1 MMAEQRSQLIL
12 KLTLIATVF
21 SLMVIALGAYTR
33 LVHAGL
39 GCPDWPTCYGH
50 LWAPLSTTEIANANN
65 AYPDSPVNLAK
76 TWPEMIHRYL
86 ASALGLMCIV
96 IAVTS
101 FKLKNKQALSLE
113 KSTLKTIIKPFPY
126 FHSPYLHS
134 LGILALVILQG
145 MFGMWTVTL
154 KLWPQ
159 VVTLHLLGGFSTF
172 SLLLLL
178 YLRLAAVIPNPDN
191 KADRD
196 TSAKPMLRILAVVV
210 LVVVF
215 IQVMLGGWT
224 SANYAAMACPQ
235 LPWCSIGSL
244 TLDDLGQGFNWWQ
257 KIGPNYLGG
266 QLDGGAR
273 VAIHAVHRVGALLV
287 ICLSAG
293 LIISLYRQQQGKL
306 ALMLAVMVSLQVGLG
321 VSNVYFQLP
330 LFNAVAHNI
339 GGALLVGVLIVINYR
354 LSQTQ
359 RQLIS

>member
-1 MMAEQRSQLIL
+1 MANERSQLML
-12 KLTLIATVF
+12 KMTLLATVF
-21 SLMVIALGAYTR
+21 SLMVISLGAYTR

-65 AYPDSPVNLAK
+65 AFPDSPVNLEK

-96 IAVTS
+96 IAVMS
-101 FKLKNKQALSLE
+101 FKLKNQQAARSQ
-113 KSTLKTIIKPFPY
+113 KTSSNPL
-126 FHSPYLHS
+126 PYLHS

-178 YLRLAAVIPNPDN
+178 HLRLSAAIPNPDN
-191 KADRD
+191 KADSD
-196 TSAKPMLRILAVVV
+196 TSAKPMLRILAAVV
-210 LVVVF
+210 LMMVF

-235 LPWCSIGSL
+235 LPWCSVGQL
-244 TLDDLGQGFNWWQ
+244 RLNDFEQGFNWLQ
-257 KIGPNYLGG
+257 QIGPNYLGG
-266 QLDGGAR
+266 RLDGGAR

-293 LIISLYRQQQGKL
+293 LIISLYRQQQVKL
-306 ALMLAVMVSLQVGLG
+306 AVMLAVMVSLQVGLG
-321 VSNVYFQLP
+321 LSNVYFQLP
-330 LFNAVAHNI
+330 LVNAVAHNV
-339 GGALLVGVLIVINYR
+339 GGALLVGILVKINFELTSFR
-354 LSQTQ
+354 
-359 RQLIS
+359 